1 MKWIVLLYL
10 IGWMALLSFLALFPN
25 ELTGQLMIQCG
36 IAGGVGGALY
46 CLRGL
51 YLNVSLMDQW
61 DERWLMWYAA
71 RPVASI
77 VMGVMVYVLIRAG
90 LLVLEANNQDSST
103 QYGYYAVSFLAGLN
117 VDNFI
122 KKFESVAGAAFGV
135 SPSRASRPEED

>member
-1 MKWIVLLYL
+1 MKWLALLYL
-10 IGWMALLSFLALFPN
+10 VGWMALLSYLALFPN
-25 ELTGQLMIQCG
+25 ATTGQLMVQCG
-36 IAGGVGGALY
+36 IAGGIGGALY

-51 YLNVSLMDQW
+51 YLNVSVKDQW
-61 DERWLMWYAA
+61 DERWMMWYAA
-71 RPVASI
+71 RPVASV

-90 LLVLEANNQDSST
+90 LLVLEASDQESST

-135 SPSRASRPEED
+135 NMSRASRPDDD